1 MLLKSSCAGNQS
13 AHRRDVPPEVSSRSA
28 LVGIRIA
35 GAADSLLLLVAISPE
50 FAAPRTGTRDL
61 APQHGRGSTHR
72 RQIDLPAYG
81 QFSPRL
87 PDQIPIGRRLPNHLA
102 AFRGFLP
109 GGLFNV
115 CPLAP
120 SRGTLIAY
128 GQTSNKPKPKLTVS
142 LFLYS
147 GSYTALICPSAMMG
161 RELYFLR

>member
-1 MLLKSSCAGNQS
+1 M
-13 AHRRDVPPEVSSRSA
+13 PPEVSSRNA
-28 LVGIRIA
+28 LVGIRIG

-81 QFSPRL
+81 QFSPRVR
-87 PDQIPIGRRLPNHLA
+87 DQIPIGRRLPNHLA

-120 SRGTLIAY
+120 SRGHAHRVWADVE
-128 GQTSNKPKPKLTVS
+128 QT
-142 LFLYS
+142 
-147 GSYTALICPSAMMG
+147 
-161 RELYFLR
+161 